1 MLRKE
6 YLYLFL
12 ISVKKCLLYRI
23 FLDYSPE
30 KALIELRSNF

>member
-12 ISVKKCLLYRI
+12 IYVKKCLLYRI
-23 FLDYSPE
+23 FLDSSPE
-30 KALIELRSNF
+30 KALIELRIDF